1 MKISLVVPAFNEERL
16 LAGTLENLRT
26 ASQVLTQQGWET
38 ELIVCDNNSSDQT
51 AAIARAAGAQVVFEP
66 VNQIAR
72 ARNTGAAAA
81 VGDWLI
87 FVDAD
92 SYPTAGLFAEAAAAI
107 RQGDC
112 LAGGA
117 TLRMEGANLAGA
129 CITRGW
135 NLVSRTGRWLA
146 GSFIFVEAAA
156 FRQVGGFN
164 DQIFAGEE
172 VDLTRRLKRLGRASE
187 RKVVILHRHPLLTS
201 ARKLHLY
208 SKWAHTRL
216 LLRLMLNRGT
226 MTRREGCEL
235 WYDGKR

>member
-1 MKISLVVPAFNEERL
+1 MKISLVVPAYNEERL
-16 LAGTLENLRT
+16 LAGTLENLRS
-26 ASQVLTQQGWET
+26 ASGVLARSGWQT

-51 AAIARAAGAQVVFEP
+51 AAIARAAGAKIVFEP

-81 VGDWLI
+81 EGDWLI

-92 SYPTAGLFAEAAAAI
+92 SYPTEGLFAEAAAAI
-107 RQGDC
+107 GQGKC

-117 TLRMEGANLAGA
+117 TLRMEGANLTGA
-129 CITRGW
+129 FITRGW
-135 NLVSRTGRWLA
+135 NFLSRTGRWLA

-156 FRQVGGFN
+156 FREIGGFN

-172 VDLTRRLKRLGRASE
+172 VDFTRRLKRLGRATG

-208 SKWAHTRL
+208 SKWTHTRL